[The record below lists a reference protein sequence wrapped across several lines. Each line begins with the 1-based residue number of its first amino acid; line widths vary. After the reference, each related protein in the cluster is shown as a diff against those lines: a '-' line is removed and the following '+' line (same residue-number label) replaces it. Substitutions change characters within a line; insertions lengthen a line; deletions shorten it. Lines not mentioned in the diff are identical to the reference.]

1 MLMTNH
7 KILLVDDDHD
17 VSEMLLSIFRRA
29 GYTNLITAASGAEAL
44 RIWQREQPS
53 MIVLDVM
60 MPDMDGFSVLKEIR
74 RTSRVPVL
82 MLTARGEAEDRIE
95 GLEIGADDYLAKP
108 FLPKELL
115 LRVGAIL
122 NRAYPKQ
129 NEMVELAGAT
139 VDMANAEVWKN
150 GEKQTLTAKEMQLF
164 EKLYQNAGRIV
175 TTGILCETICGEF
188 WQGYESTLSTHI
200 RHLREKIE
208 ENPSKPVSLVTVK
221 GLGYRLNLK
230 GGGVMNTVQ
239 RFFRRYIVSTVG
251 IVILFLTVNIALFFS
266 ILIAGSM
273 SGSDAVFSVETFS
286 NHIVWQ
292 DETWAAD
299 DTALSM
305 LQEYTAWAM
314 LLNEDGDVVWQQN
327 LPENLPRS
335 YTSAEVASFSR
346 WYLEDYPVKVWTRA
360 DGNLMVVGFPPRTL
374 VKFYYALEW
383 PYMGVMLA
391 GIAAVFIINML
402 LIIFL
407 ILRNTRKV
415 EKAMTPILQGI
426 QNLSHGKAEHL
437 AEQGELA
444 EINAGLNRAADYM
457 RQKDNTRAEWI
468 RGVSHD
474 IRTPLSMVLGY
485 ASELEDD
492 GNLPPDAR
500 KQAGIIRRESEKM
513 KRLIDDLNL
522 TTKLEYALQPVHFK
536 DVDWVETSRQAV
548 SEVLNSGLD
557 SRYEIVF
564 AEMQPGRSIHLL
576 GDDGLLRRMLDNL
589 IRNSI
594 THNPHGCRISVS
606 VGEEN
611 GRCLCTVSDD
621 GIGIEPERLKVL
633 NRGDDITSTQGS
645 DEKNEHGLGLKLVMQ
660 IVKAHRGTVSFSGS
674 TPHGLEVRISLPT
687 QPLIS

>member
-1 MLMTNH
+1 M
-7 KILLVDDDHD
+7 
-17 VSEMLLSIFRRA
+17 
-29 GYTNLITAASGAEAL
+29 
-44 RIWQREQPS
+44 
-53 MIVLDVM
+53 
-60 MPDMDGFSVLKEIR
+60 
-74 RTSRVPVL
+74 
-82 MLTARGEAEDRIE
+82 
-95 GLEIGADDYLAKP
+95 
-108 FLPKELL
+108 
-115 LRVGAIL
+115 
-122 NRAYPKQ
+122 
-129 NEMVELAGAT
+129 
-139 VDMANAEVWKN
+139 NA
-150 GEKQTLTAKEMQLF
+150 
-164 EKLYQNAGRIV
+164 
-175 TTGILCETICGEF
+175 
-188 WQGYESTLSTHI
+188 
-200 RHLREKIE
+200 
-208 ENPSKPVSLVTVK
+208 
-221 GLGYRLNLK
+221 
-230 GGGVMNTVQ
+230 VQ
-239 RFFRRYIVSTVG
+239 RFFRRYILSTVG
-251 IVILFLTVNIALFFS
+251 IVLLFFAVNIALLFV
-266 ILIAGSM
+266 IIIAGGM
-273 SGSDAVFSVETFS
+273 SGADTSFSVRDFS
-286 NHIVWQ
+286 DHVVLQ
-292 DETWAAD
+292 DGKWVAD

-305 LQEYTAWAM
+305 LQEQSAWAM
-314 LLNEDGDVVWQQN
+314 LLNEDGDVIWQQS
-327 LPENLPRS
+327 LPEKLPRS
-335 YTSAEVASFSR
+335 YTSTEVASFSR
-346 WYLEDYPVKVWTRA
+346 WYLEDYPVKIWTRA
-360 DGNLMVVGFPPRTL
+360 DGKLMVVGYQPGTL
-374 VKFYYALEW
+374 VKYYFSLEW
-383 PYMGVMLA
+383 PYMGVLLG
-391 GIAAVFIINML
+391 GIAAVFIINLL

-415 EKAMTPILQGI
+415 EKAVTPILQGI
-426 QNLSHGKAEHL
+426 QNLSHGKALHL
-437 AEQGELA
+437 EEQGELA
-444 EINAGLNRAADYM
+444 EINAGLNRAAGYM
-457 RQKDNTRAEWI
+457 KKKDNTRAEWI

-492 GNLPPDAR
+492 CDLPPNAR

-522 TTKLEYALQPVHFK
+522 TTKLEYVLQPVHFK

>member
-1 MLMTNH
+1 M
-7 KILLVDDDHD
+7 
-17 VSEMLLSIFRRA
+17 
-29 GYTNLITAASGAEAL
+29 
-44 RIWQREQPS
+44 
-53 MIVLDVM
+53 
-60 MPDMDGFSVLKEIR
+60 
-74 RTSRVPVL
+74 
-82 MLTARGEAEDRIE
+82 
-95 GLEIGADDYLAKP
+95 
-108 FLPKELL
+108 
-115 LRVGAIL
+115 
-122 NRAYPKQ
+122 
-129 NEMVELAGAT
+129 
-139 VDMANAEVWKN
+139 NA
-150 GEKQTLTAKEMQLF
+150 
-164 EKLYQNAGRIV
+164 
-175 TTGILCETICGEF
+175 
-188 WQGYESTLSTHI
+188 
-200 RHLREKIE
+200 
-208 ENPSKPVSLVTVK
+208 
-221 GLGYRLNLK
+221 
-230 GGGVMNTVQ
+230 VQ
-239 RFFRRYIVSTVG
+239 RFFRRYILSTVG
-251 IVILFLTVNIALFFS
+251 IVLLFFAVNIALLFV
-266 ILIAGSM
+266 IIIAGGM
-273 SGSDAVFSVETFS
+273 SGADTSFSVRDFS
-286 NHIVWQ
+286 DHVVLQ
-292 DETWAAD
+292 DGKWVAD

-305 LQEYTAWAM
+305 LQEQSAWAM
-314 LLNEDGDVVWQQN
+314 LLNEDGDVIWQQG
-327 LPENLPRS
+327 LPEKLPRS
-335 YTSAEVASFSR
+335 YTSTEVASFSR
-346 WYLEDYPVKVWTRA
+346 WYLEDYPVKIWTRA
-360 DGNLMVVGFPPRTL
+360 DGKLMVVGYQPGTL
-374 VKFYYALEW
+374 VKYYFSLEL
-383 PYMGVMLA
+383 PYMGVLLG
-391 GIAAVFIINML
+391 GIAAVFIINLL

-426 QNLSHGKAEHL
+426 QNLSHGKALHL
-437 AEQGELA
+437 EEQGELA
-444 EINAGLNRAADYM
+444 EINAGLNRAAGYM
-457 RQKDNTRAEWI
+457 KKKDNTRAEWI

-492 GNLPPDAR
+492 CALPLNAR

-522 TTKLEYALQPVHFK
+522 TTKLEYALQPVHFQ

-621 GIGIEPERLKVL
+621 GIGIEPERLNVL

>member
-1 MLMTNH
+1 M
-7 KILLVDDDHD
+7 
-17 VSEMLLSIFRRA
+17 
-29 GYTNLITAASGAEAL
+29 
-44 RIWQREQPS
+44 
-53 MIVLDVM
+53 
-60 MPDMDGFSVLKEIR
+60 
-74 RTSRVPVL
+74 
-82 MLTARGEAEDRIE
+82 
-95 GLEIGADDYLAKP
+95 
-108 FLPKELL
+108 
-115 LRVGAIL
+115 
-122 NRAYPKQ
+122 
-129 NEMVELAGAT
+129 
-139 VDMANAEVWKN
+139 
-150 GEKQTLTAKEMQLF
+150 
-164 EKLYQNAGRIV
+164 
-175 TTGILCETICGEF
+175 
-188 WQGYESTLSTHI
+188 
-200 RHLREKIE
+200 
-208 ENPSKPVSLVTVK
+208 
-221 GLGYRLNLK
+221 
-230 GGGVMNTVQ
+230 
-239 RFFRRYIVSTVG
+239 
-251 IVILFLTVNIALFFS
+251 ILFLTVNIALFFT

-383 PYMGVMLA
+383 PYMGVLLG
-391 GIAAVFIINML
+391 GIAAAFIINLL

-426 QNLSHGKAEHL
+426 QNLSHGKALHL
-437 AEQGELA
+437 EEQGELA
-444 EINAGLNRAADYM
+444 EINAGLNRAAGYM
-457 RQKDNTRAEWI
+457 KKKDNTRAEWI

-485 ASELEDD
+485 VSELEDD
-492 GNLPPDAR
+492 CDLPPNAR

-522 TTKLEYALQPVHFK
+522 TTKLEYALQPVHFQ
-536 DVDWVETSRQAV
+536 DMDWVETSRQAV

-564 AEMQPGRSIHLL
+564 AEMQPGRSLHLL

-606 VGEEN
+606 VGEEK
-611 GRCLCTVSDD
+611 GHCLCIVSDD

-660 IVKAHRGTVSFSGS
+660 IVKAHRGTVSFSDS

>member
-1 MLMTNH
+1 M
-7 KILLVDDDHD
+7 
-17 VSEMLLSIFRRA
+17 
-29 GYTNLITAASGAEAL
+29 
-44 RIWQREQPS
+44 
-53 MIVLDVM
+53 
-60 MPDMDGFSVLKEIR
+60 
-74 RTSRVPVL
+74 
-82 MLTARGEAEDRIE
+82 
-95 GLEIGADDYLAKP
+95 
-108 FLPKELL
+108 
-115 LRVGAIL
+115 
-122 NRAYPKQ
+122 
-129 NEMVELAGAT
+129 
-139 VDMANAEVWKN
+139 NA
-150 GEKQTLTAKEMQLF
+150 
-164 EKLYQNAGRIV
+164 
-175 TTGILCETICGEF
+175 
-188 WQGYESTLSTHI
+188 
-200 RHLREKIE
+200 
-208 ENPSKPVSLVTVK
+208 
-221 GLGYRLNLK
+221 
-230 GGGVMNTVQ
+230 VQ

-251 IVILFLTVNIALFFS
+251 IVILFLTVNIALFFT

-314 LLNEDGDVVWQQN
+314 LNEDGDVVWQQN
-327 LPENLPRS
+327 LPKNLPRS

-383 PYMGVMLA
+383 PYMGVLL
-391 GIAAVFIINML
+391 GRIAAAFIINLL

-426 QNLSHGKAEHL
+426 QNLSHGKALHL
-437 AEQGELA
+437 EEQGELA
-444 EINAGLNRAADYM
+444 EINAGLNRAAGYM
-457 RQKDNTRAEWI
+457 KKKDNTRAEWI

-492 GNLPPDAR
+492 CDLPPNAR

-522 TTKLEYALQPVHFK
+522 TTKLEYALQPVHFQ
-536 DVDWVETSRQAV
+536 DMDWVETSRQAV

-564 AEMQPGRSIHLL
+564 AEMQPGRSLHLL

-589 IRNSI
+589 LRNSI
-594 THNPHGCRISVS
+594 THNPQGCRIAVS
-606 VGEEN
+606 VGEEK
-611 GRCLCTVSDD
+611 GHCLCIVSDD

-660 IVKAHRGTVSFSGS
+660 IVKAHRGTVSFSDS

>member
-1 MLMTNH
+1 M
-7 KILLVDDDHD
+7 
-17 VSEMLLSIFRRA
+17 
-29 GYTNLITAASGAEAL
+29 
-44 RIWQREQPS
+44 
-53 MIVLDVM
+53 
-60 MPDMDGFSVLKEIR
+60 
-74 RTSRVPVL
+74 
-82 MLTARGEAEDRIE
+82 
-95 GLEIGADDYLAKP
+95 
-108 FLPKELL
+108 
-115 LRVGAIL
+115 
-122 NRAYPKQ
+122 
-129 NEMVELAGAT
+129 
-139 VDMANAEVWKN
+139 NA
-150 GEKQTLTAKEMQLF
+150 
-164 EKLYQNAGRIV
+164 
-175 TTGILCETICGEF
+175 
-188 WQGYESTLSTHI
+188 
-200 RHLREKIE
+200 
-208 ENPSKPVSLVTVK
+208 
-221 GLGYRLNLK
+221 
-230 GGGVMNTVQ
+230 VQ

-251 IVILFLTVNIALFFS
+251 IVILFLTVNIALFFT

-383 PYMGVMLA
+383 PYMGVLLG
-391 GIAAVFIINML
+391 GIAAAFIINLL

-426 QNLSHGKAEHL
+426 QNLSHGKALHL
-437 AEQGELA
+437 EEQGELA
-444 EINAGLNRAADYM
+444 EINAGLNRAAGYM
-457 RQKDNTRAEWI
+457 KKKDNTRAEWI

-492 GNLPPDAR
+492 CDLPPNAR

-522 TTKLEYALQPVHFK
+522 TTKLEYALQPVHFQ
-536 DVDWVETSRQAV
+536 DMDWVETSRQAV

-564 AEMQPGRSIHLL
+564 AEMQPGRSLHLL

-594 THNPHGCRISVS
+594 THNPQGCRISVS
-606 VGEEN
+606 VGEEK
-611 GRCLCTVSDD
+611 GHCLCIVSDD

-660 IVKAHRGTVSFSGS
+660 IVKAHRGTVSFSDS

>member
-1 MLMTNH
+1 M
-7 KILLVDDDHD
+7 
-17 VSEMLLSIFRRA
+17 
-29 GYTNLITAASGAEAL
+29 
-44 RIWQREQPS
+44 
-53 MIVLDVM
+53 
-60 MPDMDGFSVLKEIR
+60 
-74 RTSRVPVL
+74 
-82 MLTARGEAEDRIE
+82 
-95 GLEIGADDYLAKP
+95 
-108 FLPKELL
+108 
-115 LRVGAIL
+115 
-122 NRAYPKQ
+122 
-129 NEMVELAGAT
+129 
-139 VDMANAEVWKN
+139 NA
-150 GEKQTLTAKEMQLF
+150 
-164 EKLYQNAGRIV
+164 
-175 TTGILCETICGEF
+175 
-188 WQGYESTLSTHI
+188 
-200 RHLREKIE
+200 
-208 ENPSKPVSLVTVK
+208 
-221 GLGYRLNLK
+221 
-230 GGGVMNTVQ
+230 VQ
-239 RFFRRYIVSTVG
+239 RFFRRYIVSTGG
-251 IVILFLTVNIALFFS
+251 IVILFLTVNIALFFT

-383 PYMGVMLA
+383 PYMGVLLG
-391 GIAAVFIINML
+391 GIAAAFIINLL

-426 QNLSHGKAEHL
+426 QNLSHGKALHL
-437 AEQGELA
+437 EEQGELA
-444 EINAGLNRAADYM
+444 EINAGLNRAAGYM
-457 RQKDNTRAEWI
+457 KKKDNTRAEWI

-492 GNLPPDAR
+492 CDLPPNAR

-522 TTKLEYALQPVHFK
+522 TTKLEYALQPVHLQ
-536 DVDWVETSRQAV
+536 DMDWVETSRQAV
-548 SEVLNSGLD
+548 SEVLNGGLD

-564 AEMQPGRSIHLL
+564 AEMQPGRTIHLL
-576 GDDGLLRRMLDNL
+576 GDEGLLRRMLDNL
-589 IRNSI
+589 LRNSI
-594 THNPHGCRISVS
+594 THNPQGCRIAVS

-611 GRCLCTVSDD
+611 GRCICTISDD
-621 GIGIEPERLKVL
+621 GMGIAPERLKAL
-633 NRGDDITSTQGS
+633 NRGDDIASTQGS
-645 DEKNEHGLGLKLVMQ
+645 DEKAEHGLGLKLVAQ
-660 IVKAHRGTVSFSGS
+660 IVKAHRGIVSFSANA
-674 TPHGLEVRISLPT
+674 PHGLEVRISLPT

>member
-1 MLMTNH
+1 M
-7 KILLVDDDHD
+7 
-17 VSEMLLSIFRRA
+17 
-29 GYTNLITAASGAEAL
+29 
-44 RIWQREQPS
+44 
-53 MIVLDVM
+53 
-60 MPDMDGFSVLKEIR
+60 
-74 RTSRVPVL
+74 
-82 MLTARGEAEDRIE
+82 
-95 GLEIGADDYLAKP
+95 
-108 FLPKELL
+108 
-115 LRVGAIL
+115 
-122 NRAYPKQ
+122 
-129 NEMVELAGAT
+129 
-139 VDMANAEVWKN
+139 NA
-150 GEKQTLTAKEMQLF
+150 
-164 EKLYQNAGRIV
+164 
-175 TTGILCETICGEF
+175 
-188 WQGYESTLSTHI
+188 
-200 RHLREKIE
+200 
-208 ENPSKPVSLVTVK
+208 
-221 GLGYRLNLK
+221 
-230 GGGVMNTVQ
+230 VQ
-239 RFFRRYIVSTVG
+239 RFFRRYILSTVG
-251 IVILFLTVNIALFFS
+251 IVLLFFAVNIALLFV
-266 ILIAGSM
+266 IIIAGGM
-273 SGSDAVFSVETFS
+273 SGADTSFSVRDFS
-286 NHIVWQ
+286 DHVVLQ
-292 DETWAAD
+292 DGKWVAE

-305 LQEYTAWAM
+305 LQEQSAWAM
-314 LLNEDGDVVWQQN
+314 LLNEDGDVIWQQS
-327 LPENLPRS
+327 LPEKLPRS
-335 YTSAEVASFSR
+335 YTSTEVASFSR
-346 WYLEDYPVKVWTRA
+346 WYLEDYPVKIWTRA
-360 DGNLMVVGFPPRTL
+360 DGKLMVVGYQPGTL
-374 VKFYYALEW
+374 VKYYFSLEW
-383 PYMGVMLA
+383 PYMGVLLG
-391 GIAAVFIINML
+391 GIAAVFIINLL

-426 QNLSHGKAEHL
+426 QNLSHGKALHL
-437 AEQGELA
+437 EEQGELA
-444 EINAGLNRAADYM
+444 EINAGLNRAAGYM
-457 RQKDNTRAEWI
+457 KKKDNTRAEWI

-492 GNLPPDAR
+492 CALPLNAR

-522 TTKLEYALQPVHFK
+522 TTKLEYALQPVHFQ